1 MVSVLEIH
9 IDSTLDISSTGTL
22 LLAFPMGLRS
32 LYIYTVT
39 WSNNEV
45 CPQTLRL
52 EDRVRGPRGHKNHL
66 SFSFFYTSLI
76 SIPASHLGYCRDSAP
91 AAHNVFLRLMK
102 NIHYFSLRRHISTM
116 SILRGKS
123 TAPLVSVSVTQ
134 FIALSTK

>member
-1 MVSVLEIH
+1 MVSVLETH

-52 EDRVRGPRGHKNHL
+52 EDRVRGPRGHKI
-66 SFSFFYTSLI
+66 T
-76 SIPASHLGYCRDSAP
+76 
-91 AAHNVFLRLMK
+91 FL
-102 NIHYFSLRRHISTM
+102 
-116 SILRGKS
+116 
-123 TAPLVSVSVTQ
+123 SVSSTLPSSPYLPRTLATVEIVRRLHTTSSY
-134 FIALSTK
+134 AL